1 MSVVLFEVNQHIAT
15 VTINRPERR
24 NAFNPEVIVGLY
36 DAFHE
41 VETNEEIR
49 VAVIT
54 GAGDKAFCAGADL
67 GELIPL
73 MTGTREPQNDFDRR
87 YMDDIS
93 KKGSYLINKDPVKPV
108 IAAING
114 HAIAGGMEFVQ
125 GTDIRVS
132 VPTAKFG
139 LQEVKHALFPAG
151 ASTVRLPRQIPYA
164 KAMELLLTGDL
175 ITADEALSF
184 GFLNYVVEPA
194 ELLPKAMEIAEKLA
208 ANGPLA
214 VQAIRK
220 SAREVWGHPENE
232 AMKIESA
239 YSKAVFASEDAVEG
253 PKAFMEKRAPEY
265 KGQ

>member
-1 MSVVLFEVNQHIAT
+1 MAAVLFEVNKHIAT

-36 DAFHE
+36 EAFHE
-41 VETNEEIR
+41 IATNSEIR
-49 VAVIT
+49 VAIMT
-54 GAGDKAFCAGADL
+54 GVGDKAFCAGADL

-73 MTGTREPQNDFDRR
+73 MTGTREPQNEFDRR
-87 YMDDIS
+87 YADDIS
-93 KKGSYLINKDPVKPV
+93 KKGMYLINNDPVKPV

-139 LQEVKHALFPAG
+139 VQEVKHAIFPAG

-175 ITADEALSF
+175 ITADEALSL

-194 ELLPKAMEIAEKLA
+194 ELMPKAMEIAEKLA
-208 ANGPLA
+208 ANGPIA

-220 SAREVWGHPENE
+220 SVREVWGHPEKE

-239 YSKAVFASEDAVEG
+239 HARPVFASDDAVEG
-253 PKAFMEKRAPEY
+253 PKAFMEKRAPMY
-265 KGQ
+265 MGR